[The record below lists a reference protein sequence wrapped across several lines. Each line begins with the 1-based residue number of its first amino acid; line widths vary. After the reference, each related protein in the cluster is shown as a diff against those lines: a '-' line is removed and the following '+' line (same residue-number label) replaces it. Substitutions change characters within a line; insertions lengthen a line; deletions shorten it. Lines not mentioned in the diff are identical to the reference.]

1 MFICLTGTLLFLKRK
16 ERNKTTEV
24 LVCSCCSSIFLF
36 RKKDATSPKLSDLS
50 DLLSFTLKGGCK
62 RRAASLRIATVSP
75 WGPSLCTHDKKEF
88 EKDFHVPEL
97 HLAFSVFIELSLI
110 LLLRNGA
117 SDAVRWCKKKI
128 PLFHSFKQSI
138 FLPSHNLQPLLL
150 GICHLGFLS
159 DKRQK
164 WLQGHRH
171 TYTTSPAFSWF
182 FPGLAPLG

>member
-75 WGPSLCTHDKKEF
+75 WGPSLCTHDKREF

-117 SDAVRWCKKKI
+117 SDAVRWCKKKN
-128 PLFHSFKQSI
+128 
-138 FLPSHNLQPLLL
+138 PSVSQLKAKHFSPQPQPPASPP
-150 GICHLGFLS
+150 GNMSSGLS
-159 DKRQK
+159 VR
-164 WLQGHRH
+164 
-171 TYTTSPAFSWF
+171 
-182 FPGLAPLG
+182 